1 MDAGLLWEVV
11 LVVCGGRR
19 CWGVWWKVGAGVCV
33 VEGGG
38 RRCWGVWWKVVG
50 GGCRVVCGERYSM

>member
-19 CWGVWWKVGAGVCV
+19 CWGVCGGRWWEAVLGCV
-33 VEGGG
+33 VEGG
-38 RRCWGVWWKVVG
+38 CWGVWWKVVG